1 MGRAGRVAGRS
12 WCTTPRRNPLLT
24 SAAHKAV
31 KKVIINAAWYEF
43 DKWIGKLKDRKA
55 RGVILARINRLY
67 EGLEGDIK
75 PVGKGVSELRVHFGP
90 GYRVYLTQRGDVLII
105 VLCAGQKKTQ
115 QRDIARAQA
124 LAKGL
129 EI

>member
-1 MGRAGRVAGRS
+1 MIEIR
-12 WCTTPRRNPLLT
+12 TT
-24 SAAHKAV
+24 AD
-31 KKVIINAAWYEF
+31 F

-105 VLCAGQKKTQ
+105 VLCAGSKKTQ
-115 QRDIARAQA
+115 QRDIQRAQE
-124 LAKGL
+124 LAKDL
-129 EI
+129 EV

>member
-1 MGRAGRVAGRS
+1 MIEIR
-12 WCTTPRRNPLLT
+12 TT
-24 SAAHKAV
+24 AD
-31 KKVIINAAWYEF
+31 F

-105 VLCAGQKKTQ
+105 VLCAGSKKSQ
-115 QRDIARAQA
+115 QRDIQRAQE
-124 LAKGL
+124 LAKDL
-129 EI
+129 EV

>member
-1 MGRAGRVAGRS
+1 MIEIR
-12 WCTTPRRNPLLT
+12 TT
-24 SAAHKAV
+24 V
-31 KKVIINAAWYEF
+31 DF

-105 VLCAGQKKTQ
+105 VLCAGSKKTQ
-115 QRDIARAQA
+115 QRDIQRAQE
-124 LAKGL
+124 LAKDL
-129 EI
+129 EV

>member
-1 MGRAGRVAGRS
+1 MIEIRA
-12 WCTTPRRNPLLT
+12 TT
-24 SAAHKAV
+24 
-31 KKVIINAAWYEF
+31 EF

-124 LAKGL
+124 LAKDL

>member
-1 MGRAGRVAGRS
+1 MIEIR
-12 WCTTPRRNPLLT
+12 TT
-24 SAAHKAV
+24 V
-31 KKVIINAAWYEF
+31 EF

-90 GYRVYLTQRGDVLII
+90 GYRLYLTQHGDVLII

-124 LAKGL
+124 LAKDL